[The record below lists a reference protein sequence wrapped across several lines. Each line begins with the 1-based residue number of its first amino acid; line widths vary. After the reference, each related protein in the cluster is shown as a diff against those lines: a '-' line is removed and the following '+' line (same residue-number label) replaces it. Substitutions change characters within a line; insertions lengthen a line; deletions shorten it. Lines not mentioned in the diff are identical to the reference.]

1 MTTDTTSCVCCLERI
16 GAKLMSQNSLF
27 DPGTVSDIIALNVI
41 RSETVLS
48 RLPIHNLSKQ
58 GKINIEIKKR
68 NERGAVELLWEVSY
82 NERYGQPRQ
91 LAYKL
96 DTLIINRRIEEA
108 GRPLPKAVR
117 MGSLREICKEL
128 EMSEGET
135 TNQIKKAIHQN
146 AGAYITAKMNYTGND
161 GVERTLEA
169 GFTRY
174 SVIFTGEKLP
184 DGKRADAVYLILNEP
199 YREVLNNAPVRP
211 LDYDYLKMLTPAAQ
225 RCYEIISYRIFAAIK
240 YKHPH
245 ARLPYSEYC
254 MYSAQQRYH
263 EFDRV
268 KKQMYKIHRP
278 HLQSHYLA
286 KVWLEETTDDE
297 GNKDW
302 MMYYIPGAR
311 ARAEYSAFARKGQ
324 TIEFRPEDAVIAGG
338 TVGMSLRAS
347 ASKSKTPTKTSQK
360 NTEVDET
367 LLGELIE
374 RGITETKA
382 RKLLATIPTGQ
393 FVLDQLDW
401 GDDLIRRASP
411 GTYRNPPG
419 FYIYLIQNNVI
430 VPDGFETRSKK
441 ELWRAAEEERSKE
454 TLKQAELEMDYSNY
468 VRESLDRYINET
480 LSDAERQHLFEM
492 KRRELAKQFSEI
504 SMWKEDQIKDVV
516 QSAARSEVYDRV
528 SLLSFEE
535 FCANPPAV

>member
-1 MTTDTTSCVCCLERI
+1 
-16 GAKLMSQNSLF
+16 MSQNSLF
-27 DPGTVSDIIALNVI
+27 DPGTSSDIIALNVI

-128 EMSEGET
+128 DMSEGET

-184 DGKRADAVYLILNEP
+184 DGRRADAVYLILNEP

-268 KKQMYKIHRP
+268 KKQMYKVHRP

-286 KVWLEETTDDE
+286 KVWLEETADDN

-302 MMYYIPGAR
+302 MIYYVPGAR
-311 ARAEYSAFARKGQ
+311 ARAEYAAFARKGQ
-324 TIEFRPEDAVIAGG
+324 TIEFTPEDAVAESGAARTG
-338 TVGMSLRAS
+338 LRAFS
-347 ASKSKTPTKTSQK
+347 SKSKTHTKSSQK
-360 NTEVDET
+360 NTEINGT
-367 LLGELIE
+367 LLRELIE
-374 RGITETKA
+374 RGVTETKA
-382 RKLLATIPTGQ
+382 RKLLAHLPPGQ

-430 VPDGFETRSKK
+430 VPDGFGTRRKK
-441 ELWRAAEEERSKE
+441 ELWRAAQEEHDLSQS
-454 TLKQAELEMDYSNY
+454 KQAEMETAYMEHVNGM
-468 VRESLDRYINET
+468 LDQYINET
-480 LSDAERQHLFEM
+480 LSAAERDKLFEA
-492 KRRELAKQFSEI
+492 KRRELAKQFPYISSWSE
-504 SMWKEDQIKDVV
+504 EQVRDVIQCAV
-516 QSAARSEVYDRV
+516 RSALYDKV
-528 SLLSFEE
+528 DVPSFEE
-535 FCANPPAV
+535 FCSRRSAD